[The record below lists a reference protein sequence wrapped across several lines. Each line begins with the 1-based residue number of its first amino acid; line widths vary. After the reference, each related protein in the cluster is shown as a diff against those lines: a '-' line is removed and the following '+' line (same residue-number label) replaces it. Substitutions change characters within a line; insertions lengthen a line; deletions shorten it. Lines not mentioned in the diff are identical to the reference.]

1 MNKKILLVV
10 SISVLLFG
18 CASGPKPNEEDLKFE
33 SVIDFQ
39 GKSSAALYDY
49 INAWAVEAF
58 VDSKEAI
65 DFSSAETGTVR
76 GKAVFEIE
84 LEGVYVGFN
93 PPLYAYCVFSFEARA
108 GRVRFSFD
116 LNEVSMEN
124 AYGFEQF
131 REVTQKDIDSFD
143 YDAACQK
150 IVDDFVAFVEEHSS
164 DW

>member
-1 MNKKILLVV
+1 MNKKIFFAL
-10 SISVLLFG
+10 SIIVLLFG
-18 CASGPKPNEEDLKFE
+18 CASAPEPNEEDLKFE
-33 SVIDFQ
+33 EIVEFE
-39 GKSSAALYDY
+39 GKSAIELYDL
-49 INAWAVEAF
+49 INGWAVEAF

-84 LEGVYVGFN
+84 LEGIYVGLN
-93 PPLYAYCVFSFEARA
+93 PPLYAYCVFSFESKD

-124 AYGFEQF
+124 SYGYEQF
-131 REVTQKDIDSFD
+131 RDVTQKDIDSFD
-143 YDAACQK
+143 YAAACEE
-150 IVDDFVAFVEEHSS
+150 IVDDFLAFVEDHNT